1 VNGLDRRAFLAA
13 ASAAFLAA
21 CSSNETS
28 EVFVDAQP
36 LSDDGRAPGAVTSGN
51 ELLISSESIDRA
63 VSISGERAGAP
74 ISIPR
79 PTAAVITRWGEEPF
93 FRGSYSYLGVGATSE
108 HRDVLRADL
117 DGQVFFAGEATSV
130 DFFGT
135 VHGALLEGRAA
146 ADRIVEAADQGE
158 HVAVIGAGVAGLG
171 AARTLT
177 DAGFRVSVIEATERI
192 GGRIRTVDA
201 LGVRIDVGATWMHGD
216 EDNPLQGLLDSAN
229 VTTVITDSDR
239 SVVYDS
245 NGVGVDEAELDEI
258 LDAFDW
264 LDVSDERDLGA
275 ILDDRLVGSDA
286 RTRDLTLYALASI
299 FEHEHGASARD
310 LTVAS
315 IEAGDEVPGD
325 DVAFPDGF
333 GEVLGPLVD
342 GLDVST
348 GRVVE
353 RIVRR
358 RDSVDVIVAG
368 GATTIFDRVLVTVPL
383 GVLKSGDIA
392 FDPPLPTAKSD
403 AIDRLGN
410 GVLDRVVL
418 RFEERFWDRVDVLGF
433 LGLSPGL
440 FVEWYDWTDVVG
452 QPVIVGF
459 NAGEIADELARR
471 PDEEIIAEAL
481 SALEVMYGAGG

>member
-1 VNGLDRRAFLAA
+1 
-13 ASAAFLAA
+13 
-21 CSSNETS
+21 
-28 EVFVDAQP
+28 
-36 LSDDGRAPGAVTSGN
+36 
-51 ELLISSESIDRA
+51 
-63 VSISGERAGAP
+63 
-74 ISIPR
+74 
-79 PTAAVITRWGEEPF
+79 
-93 FRGSYSYLGVGATSE
+93 
-108 HRDVLRADL
+108 
-117 DGQVFFAGEATSV
+117 
-130 DFFGT
+130 
-135 VHGALLEGRAA
+135 
-146 ADRIVEAADQGE
+146 
-158 HVAVIGAGVAGLG
+158 
-171 AARTLT
+171 
-177 DAGFRVSVIEATERI
+177 
-192 GGRIRTVDA
+192 
-201 LGVRIDVGATWMHGD
+201 MHGD